1 LSGAAGFLRLLAKVT
16 RDAAR
21 TAHEVGTG
29 NAIHLRRLNL
39 EKVLGLVMDRAGSFT
54 RAELIEASG
63 LSAPTVGSLVLHLIR
78 SGVVR
83 DLGTGPSRGGRRP
96 SFMEFNARHG
106 FIAGIDLGPTRTRL
120 AVADLRGEP
129 LAHDVVATPSK
140 LPAEK
145 LLQSLAG
152 SLRSLMKEAQ
162 VSPDRLI
169 AVGAGAPGAVERD
182 RGIVAFAPNL
192 GAQGWSQVPMRDI
205 LERAL
210 GVPAV
215 VENDVN
221 LAILGER
228 WRGAAQGHQTCVYI
242 TAGTGI
248 GAGIVVDGVLHR
260 GHHFMAGEIA
270 FMCMGTQYVD
280 GKEERSLEDLA
291 SLRVLAARWRSPD
304 GDPAH
309 WVSHL
314 FRAAADG
321 DAKARK
327 LVDETTLLIGMAVA
341 NLSVVVDPSLI
352 VLAGALVVQGEPL
365 VHEVRRIVSRVVPTA
380 PQIVVS
386 ALAEEAPLWGS
397 LLVAATEARRQVRLR
412 LREARKAG

>member
-1 LSGAAGFLRLLAKVT
+1 MTKEGF
-16 RDAAR
+16 R
-21 TAHEVGTG
+21 TAHEVGSG

-39 EKVLGLVMDRAGSFT
+39 EKVLGLVMDRPGTFT

-63 LSAPTVGSLVLHLIR
+63 LSAPTVGSLVTHLMR

-129 LAHDVVATPSK
+129 LAHAVVPTPSK
-140 LPAEK
+140 ATPEK
-145 LLQSLAG
+145 LVLSLVA
-152 SLRSLMKEAQ
+152 SLRSLMRDAQ

-169 AVGAGAPGAVERD
+169 AVGAGAPGAVERE
-182 RGIVAFAPNL
+182 RGVVAFAPNL
-192 GAQGWSQVPMRDI
+192 GAQGWSKVPMRDF

-242 TAGTGI
+242 TVGTGI
-248 GAGIVVDGVLHR
+248 GAGIIVDGVLHR

-270 FMCMGTQYVD
+270 FMCMGTQYL
-280 GKEERSLEDLA
+280 ETRPERCLETLA
-291 SLRVLAARWRSPD
+291 GLKALAGRWPPSASSD
-304 GDPAH
+304 SAT
-309 WVSHL
+309 WVGEL
-314 FRAAADG
+314 FRAAEDG
-321 DAKARK
+321 DATARK
-327 LVDETTLLIGMAVA
+327 LVEETAHLIGMAVA

-365 VHEVRRIVSRVVPTA
+365 VHEVRRIVSRIVPTA

-386 ALAEEAPLWGS
+386 ALAEEAPLWGC
-397 LLVAATEARRQVRLR
+397 LLEAATEARRQVRLR
-412 LREARKAG
+412 MREARKAG